1 MGHEWLVRLV
11 RPMNTTS
18 RILGESTSQAFDELM
33 KLSLSFK
40 SGDYS
45 AEEILD
51 MVRAY
56 ERTHGLSEELYSVF
70 SGIIDALKDGDGYS
84 GHEYFGDLFYTIV
97 HMVQVGKINTGGLLG
112 QVLRGDPFGGGID
125 LREPTADSNPYID
138 AIAHTFDRRPT
149 EVMATAEYIVDE

>member
-1 MGHEWLVRLV
+1 
-11 RPMNTTS
+11 MNTTS

-56 ERTHGLSEELYSVF
+56 ERKHGLSEELYSVF

-84 GHEYFGDLFYTIV
+84 V
-97 HMVQVGKINTGGLLG
+97 HMVQVGKINTGSLLG

>member
-1 MGHEWLVRLV
+1 MGHERLVRLV

-56 ERTHGLSEELYSVF
+56 ERKHGLSEELYSVF

-97 HMVQVGKINTGGLLG
+97 HMVQVGKINTGSLLG
-112 QVLRGDPFGGGID
+112 QVLRGDPFSSGID

>member
-1 MGHEWLVRLV
+1 
-11 RPMNTTS
+11 
-18 RILGESTSQAFDELM
+18 
-33 KLSLSFK
+33 
-40 SGDYS
+40 
-45 AEEILD
+45 

-56 ERTHGLSEELYSVF
+56 ERKHGLSEELYSVF

-97 HMVQVGKINTGGLLG
+97 HMVQVGKINTGSLLG
-112 QVLRGDPFGGGID
+112 QVLRGDPFSSGID

-138 AIAHTFDRRPT
+138 AIARTFDRRPT